1 MKDSGVASGREK
13 SSAVKA
19 FGKVVSLVGVTLMLA
34 SGPALAKG
42 KEPVFVR
49 IQGPGLVHPV
59 VVRGDMGAP
68 LNDPY
73 WALAHLVVSGPA
85 LSTRPP
91 GTLGP
96 RYSFVYVDPCCGNR
110 IIQHVYPFA
119 VGGPVVFTP
128 RGQRSAAFQMY
139 FTDEFP
145 SFLAGWSRAPS
156 STLTRTLM
164 SYGVPRPA
172 PSASTG
178 SSDGRNV
185 PGLWLLAG
193 LLAVGIAVGAALKG
207 VLPWAVVALVSFAR
221 IYLGAHAPL
230 DVVGGVALGLI
241 VGGVANL
248 IVGVEKNQT
257 GSDEPARV
265 LEHPTVS

>member
-1 MKDSGVASGREK
+1 
-13 SSAVKA
+13 
-19 FGKVVSLVGVTLMLA
+19 MLA

-59 VVRGDMGAP
+59 VVRGNMGAP

-85 LSTRPP
+85 LSTRPRDS
-91 GTLGP
+91 LGP

-110 IIQHVYPFA
+110 ITQYVYPFA

-156 STLTRTLM
+156 PTLTRTLVGL
-164 SYGVPRPA
+164 GVPRPVA
-172 PSASTG
+172 KPSTG
-178 SSDGRNV
+178 DRTFPV
-185 PGLWLLAG
+185 LWLLAVLLASG
-193 LLAVGIAVGAALKG
+193 LAVGAMLSAIRRRSSARDVTHPGLRGEVDVGRG
-207 VLPWAVVALVSFAR
+207 
-221 IYLGAHAPL
+221 
-230 DVVGGVALGLI
+230 
-241 VGGVANL
+241 
-248 IVGVEKNQT
+248 
-257 GSDEPARV
+257 
-265 LEHPTVS
+265 